1 MASERAVAEAVPE
14 AVRDRLRCPRCGG
27 HVAPVAGGLG
37 CDRGHTMAWS
47 GGVLDARA
55 GPAAEGTTD
64 ATLRS
69 FGYEWTAFADVLPE
83 DEVFWARYTRL
94 LPLDRLGGAVALDA
108 GCGQGRYS
116 RFTARHV
123 GALVALDGSD
133 AVAVAARNLAGED
146 GVVVVRADVR
156 HVPLAEASVDLVTCF
171 GVLHHLDDP
180 QAGFDA
186 LARLV
191 APGGRFLLYVYSR
204 PTARVLRRAGLA
216 AAARLRR
223 LTVRLP
229 HRLVRAASAPIAA
242 GLYVGLVLPGA
253 LGARLGWR
261 RPAAWPLATY
271 RGAPLRSLWLD
282 TFDRLSA
289 PVEHRYTAGE
299 VERWFG
305 DAGLAVTGV
314 GDDPD
319 LAGIVV
325 LGQRPDA
332 TPSGQAG
339 RTERGTDRTAAPD
352 DVAG

>member
-1 MASERAVAEAVPE
+1 MASERPVTEAVPA
-14 AVRDRLRCPRCGG
+14 AVRERLRCPRCGRR
-27 HVAPVAGGLG
+27 VAPVAGGLG
-37 CDRGHTMAWS
+37 CDGGHTMAWA

-55 GPAAEGTTD
+55 GPAGEGTTD

-69 FGYEWTAFADVLPE
+69 FGYEWTAFAQARPE

-123 GALVALDGSD
+123 AALVALDGSD
-133 AVAVAARNLAGED
+133 AVEVAARNLAGED

-156 HVPLAEASVDLVTCF
+156 RPPLADASIDLVTCL

-191 APGGRFLLYVYSR
+191 APGGRFLAYVYSR
-204 PTARVLRRAGLA
+204 PTGRGLRRTGLA
-216 AAARLRR
+216 AAAGVRR

-229 HRLVRAASAPIAA
+229 HRLVRALAAPIAA

-282 TFDRLSA
+282 TFDRLNA
-289 PVEHRYTAGE
+289 PVEHRYTAAE

-314 GDDPD
+314 GDEAD
-319 LAGIVV
+319 LAGILV
-325 LGQRPDA
+325 LGQRPGT

-339 RTERGTDRTAAPD
+339 GAERGTDRTSAPD

>member
-1 MASERAVAEAVPE
+1 MASERPVPE

-27 HVAPVAGGLG
+27 RVAAVAGGLG
-37 CDRGHTMAWS
+37 CDRGHTMAWA
-47 GGVLDARA
+47 GGVLDGRA
-55 GPAAEGTTD
+55 GVPEGEGTTGTTGS
-64 ATLRS
+64 TLRS
-69 FGYEWTAFADVLPE
+69 FGYEWTAFADVRAE
-83 DEVFWARYTRL
+83 DEVFWGRYTEL

-108 GCGQGRYS
+108 GCGKGRFS
-116 RFTARHV
+116 VFTARHV

-133 AVAVAARNLAGED
+133 AVDVAARNLAGED

-156 HVPLAEASVDLVTCF
+156 QVPLADASIDLVTCF

-180 QAGFDA
+180 RAGFDA
-186 LARLV
+186 LARLL

-204 PTARVLRRAGLA
+204 PTGRGLRSVGLA
-216 AAARLRR
+216 GATALRR
-223 LTVRLP
+223 LTVRMP
-229 HRLVRAASAPIAA
+229 HRLLRGLSAPIAR
-242 GLYVGLVLPGA
+242 GRYLGRVLPGA

-289 PVEHRYTAGE
+289 PVEHRYTAAE
-299 VERWFG
+299 VERWFR

-314 GDDPD
+314 RDEPD

-325 LGQRPDA
+325 LG
-332 TPSGQAG
+332 S
-339 RTERGTDRTAAPD
+339 AP
-352 DVAG
+352 